1 MICSSCAS
9 DNPVGSRFCSN
20 CGHAL
25 VDEPSAR
32 AAWASHASPPRH
44 LAERVRSAAVT
55 KGERKHVT
63 VLFADLRNSM
73 ELLSARDP
81 EDARALLD
89 PVLER
94 MMAAVHEYDGLVNQV
109 MGDGIMALF
118 GAPLAL
124 EDHAVRAAY
133 AALRMQENVRAYAAE
148 LPRALG
154 AVITIRVGL
163 NSGDV
168 LVRSIGSDLR
178 MDYTAVGQTTHLASR
193 MEQAA
198 APGSILVTSDTATLV
213 AGYVV
218 LESLGPVRIKGVPAP
233 MEVFEIVRGGQARSR
248 LQAAAARGLTPFVG
262 RAPEIRQMET
272 ALARAR
278 AAHGQIVGVV
288 GEAGVGKSRLL
299 WEFLHSDRTEGCT
312 ILEGQSA
319 SYAKGVAYGP
329 IIDLLRKYFDIQE
342 RQDQEAI
349 RVHVANQLQER
360 DSSLVPFVSAFL
372 ALLDVPVHDADWAR
386 LDPLLRRARTI
397 EGIRRLLAVE
407 SRRRP
412 VVFALEDLNWAD
424 SETDAVVNAV
434 IEMLPNWRILVLAS
448 YRPEYRHDWEAHGA
462 YVALS
467 LDPLLPENVE
477 TLLSSLLGDDPSLD
491 HLKTILREQTGGNP
505 LFLEESVQALV
516 ETEVLMGTRGA
527 YRLSRPLPT
536 VHIAPSLLALIA
548 ARIDR
553 LPAVDKQLLQSAAV
567 IGKDVPAALLE
578 SIAELSEDDLRMS
591 LTRLQAADFLH
602 ERSLF
607 PDLEYTFK
615 HALTHEVTYGSLLKD
630 RRRALHGRIVDAIAS
645 LYRDRRLEHVE
656 RLAHHAQQSER
667 WPEAVQYCWQAGA
680 KAMARSAN
688 REAVAYLDQGLE
700 ALGRCADDR
709 QMLEQAFDIRLDLRS
724 ALVPL
729 GEFPRI
735 FQTLHEL
742 ESLADRLGDRRRQ
755 GLVAA
760 LMAGAYPNLGR
771 SDQASVYGE
780 RAREIAAEVGD
791 MTVDVLAHTYL
802 GASSFFLGQYARS
815 VECTQ
820 RVVEI
825 LPAARSHDSFGVA
838 IRPAVFAR
846 GFLCWSLSEL
856 GRFDEAEVAARDAL
870 DLAEA
875 IGHPQ
880 TVVAGLLSIG
890 TFHVRRGDV
899 EYAIAPFER
908 ARELCQQ
915 HDVPLWKPVFA
926 SFLGYSLALSA
937 RFAEAEALLREALE
951 QAALM
956 RMMVFHTQMIMW
968 LSEARLLM
976 GDVAEAATLSND
988 ALESARDKREAGL
1001 EGWALRLA
1009 ADVTMHRQ
1017 PLELAGAEVLYRQA
1031 LRQAEQLG
1039 MRPLIARCH
1048 LGLGSLYR
1056 RGGKDHDAR
1065 MQLGTAGALLREMRI
1080 RLWSDRVDAEL
1091 RMLGVRGA

>member
-1 MICSSCAS
+1 MICGSCAS
-9 DNPVGSRFCSN
+9 DNAADARFCSN
-20 CGHAL
+20 CGHRL
-25 VDEPSAR
+25 RDHDDGGRAR
-32 AAWASHASPPRH
+32 QVYTPRH
-44 LAERVRSAAVT
+44 LAERVRTAAVS

-63 VLFADLRNSM
+63 VLFADLKNSM
-73 ELLSARDP
+73 ELLTARDP

-94 MMAAVHEYDGLVNQV
+94 MIASVHQYDGLVNQV

-133 AALRMQENVRAYAAE
+133 AALRMQESVRAYAAE

-154 AVITIRVGL
+154 AVISIRIGL

-168 LVRSIGSDLR
+168 LVRSIGSDLH

-198 APGSILVTSDTATLV
+198 APGSILITADTAALIS
-213 AGYVV
+213 GYVV
-218 LESLGPVRIKGVPAP
+218 LESLGRVPIKGMSAP

-262 RAPEIRQMET
+262 RADEIRQMEQ
-272 ALARAR
+272 ALERAR
-278 AAHGQIVGVV
+278 TAHGQIVGLM

-299 WEFLHSDRTEGCT
+299 WEFLHSDRTRGCT

-319 SYAKGVAYGP
+319 SYAKGVSYGP
-329 IIDLLRKYFDIQE
+329 IIDLLRKHFEIQDRHDAHE
-342 RQDQEAI
+342 I
-349 RVHVANQLQER
+349 RVHVANELRAR
-360 DSSLVPFVSAFL
+360 DASLCAFVPAFL
-372 ALLDVPVHDADWAR
+372 ALLDVPFDDAEWAR

-397 EGIRRLLAVE
+397 DGIRRLLSVE
-407 SRRRP
+407 SQRRP

-424 SETDAVVNAV
+424 SETDAVLDAIVD
-434 IEMLPNWRILVLAS
+434 MLPNARILVIVS
-448 YRPEYRHDWEAHGA
+448 CRPDYRPAWAENPACVDLRLA
-462 YVALS
+462 
-467 LDPLLPENVE
+467 PLPSETVE
-477 TLLSSLLGDDPSLD
+477 TLLSTLLGDDASLD
-491 HLKTILREQTGGNP
+491 RLKAMLREQTAGNP

-516 ETEVLMGTRGA
+516 ETASLTGTRGA
-527 YRLSRPLPT
+527 YRLSQPLPM
-536 VHIAPSLLALIA
+536 VHIPPSLLPLIA

-553 LPAVDKQLLQSAAV
+553 LAPADKQLLESAAV
-567 IGKDVPAALLE
+567 IGKDVPVVLLE
-578 SIAELSEDDLRMS
+578 ATADLAEDDLRMG
-591 LTRLQAADFLH
+591 LARLQAAEFLH

-615 HALTHEVTYGSLLKD
+615 HALTHEVAYGSLLKD
-630 RRRALHGRIVDAIAS
+630 RRRTLHGRIVDAIS
-645 LYRDRRLEHVE
+645 SRYRDRRQEHVE

-667 WPEAVQYCWQAGA
+667 WPEAVEYCWQAGA

-688 REAVAYLDQGLE
+688 REAVAYLDQALE
-700 ALGRCADDR
+700 ALAHCPDDGQR
-709 QMLEQAFDIRLDLRS
+709 LEEAFDIRLDLRS

-742 ESLADRLGDRRRQ
+742 ESLAERLGDRRRQ

-780 RAREIAAEVGD
+780 RAQAIAADIGD
-791 MTVDVLAHTYL
+791 PVIDVLANTYL

-815 VECTQ
+815 IACTR
-820 RVVEI
+820 RVVDV
-825 LPAARSHDSFGVA
+825 LPRERSHDSFGVA

-856 GRFDEAEVAARDAL
+856 GRFDEAESAAREAL
-870 DLAEA
+870 EIAEA
-875 IGHPQ
+875 VGHPQ
-880 TVVAGLLSIG
+880 TVVAGLLSMG
-890 TFHVRRGDV
+890 TFHVKRGDV
-899 EYAIAPFER
+899 GHAIAPFER

-915 HDVPLWKPVFA
+915 HDIPLWRPVFA

-937 RFAEAEALLREALE
+937 RFSEAEALLREALE

-956 RMMVFHTQMIMW
+956 RMMVFHSQMVMW

-976 GDVAEAATLSND
+976 GAVEEAGALAND
-988 ALESARDKREAGL
+988 ALESTRDKGEAGL

-1009 ADVTMHRQ
+1009 ADVTMHGERLDL
-1017 PLELAGAEVLYRQA
+1017 PRAEELYGQA
-1031 LRQAEQLG
+1031 MRQAERLG
-1039 MRPLIARCH
+1039 VRPLMARCH

-1056 RGGKDHDAR
+1056 RAGKEHDAR
-1065 MQLGTAGALLREMRI
+1065 AQLRTAAALFSDMRM
-1080 RLWSDRVDAEL
+1080 RLWSAVVDAEL
-1091 RMLGVRGA
+1091 QRL